1 MKRPVAVLLA
11 LSLVALIGC
20 QAILAQPVAS
30 RLKRNPA
37 PDFELTALDG
47 ETVRLSQL
55 RGKPVLLAFWAFG

>member
-1 MKRPVAVLLA
+1 MLSS
-11 LSLVALIGC
+11 LSLVALTGC
-20 QAILAQPVAS
+20 QAMLIPHVTS

-55 RGKPVLLAFWAFG
+55 RGKPVLLSFWAFG

>member
-1 MKRPVAVLLA
+1 MKRPVAVLFA
-11 LSLVALIGC
+11 LSLVALTGC
-20 QAILAQPVAS
+20 QAMMGRHVAA

-37 PDFELTALDG
+37 PDFELMALDG